1 MEARH
6 LIPGDVLLGKGGR
19 LTITSLGSRWEQT
32 TVYNLTVEHCHTY
45 AVAQEGALVHN
56 KGGAEAAAGESEP
69 QVVVYGTTVLAHY
82 EVSVL
87 GAGAASALIEWLQE
101 NGYQVNPDAG
111 EILNSYI
118 ERDWAFVA
126 IKLIPDEKRHYR
138 NEFLPPL
145 TVKYRSDQL
154 IFPLYISSISTRRP
168 ARITLYVFAESTVRS
183 GNFPTRRLRYKEN
196 PPVSADVEEYIESCL
211 ADTVGPAGARL
222 AVMWSGRFDFRRYPR
237 KETDEL
243 LRELMKSPFEPEQEV
258 FLTRLET
265 RMEPEAMTDDIHLV
279 LDSKPKGLRVHLYP
293 GRENWIAVGV
303 KVEPGIIR
311 YAATRETSIAST
323 FLLSTRLFPPVG
335 FPSFGVDGLFSIPVW
350 GYTGSRLAGLEVN
363 CSLLLITAGLSLVW
377 EMSEA
382 DSTPCL
388 GFRLRFLD
396 VPPIQLGK
404 TGFGLGFDLL
414 PFSVRWNL
422 ETGKPIYSIGLC
434 SVIAGYSSL

>member
-1 MEARH
+1 VLTAGGPRAIETVEPGTEVWAYDLSSRKWQLKSVLERHLHRYDGEMVTIRAGQTLIQATGNHPFYAVQGQRLASRPPPVDVPAGELISTSRGRWVEARH

-265 RMEPEAMTDDIHLV
+265 PIW
-279 LDSKPKGLRVHLYP
+279 S
-293 GRENWIAVGV
+293 WIANRRGC
-303 KVEPGIIR
+303 G
-311 YAATRETSIAST
+311 ST
-323 FLLSTRLFPPVG
+323 C
-335 FPSFGVDGLFSIPVW
+335 IP
-350 GYTGSRLAGLEVN
+350 A
-363 CSLLLITAGLSLVW
+363 
-377 EMSEA
+377 
-382 DSTPCL
+382 
-388 GFRLRFLD
+388 
-396 VPPIQLGK
+396 GK
-404 TGFGLGFDLL
+404 TG
-414 PFSVRWNL
+414 
-422 ETGKPIYSIGLC
+422 
-434 SVIAGYSSL
+434 